1 MTLIG
6 KAGEVSDF
14 SKGVFRSFD
23 QFHRL
28 VDTQLPDVFS
38 ETEVIKVF

>member
-1 MTLIG
+1 MALVG
-6 KAGEVSDF
+6 KTGEVSDF

-23 QFHRL
+23 QLHRF
-28 VDTQLPDVFS
+28 VDPQLPDVFS